1 MGLFRKKETKSNEEL
16 KQDLAKI
23 WNERHHA
30 KLTPTEE
37 IRRRRLEEVNQKAE
51 TEWYF
56 RLLEDVKKI
65 QKAGGIPS
73 SNPNLDLTIQLNR
86 IIELLEKI
94 SRTTSNSE
102 SRLNDINDKTRDKY
116 GDSHR

>member
-1 MGLFRKKETKSNEEL
+1 MGLFRKEEN
-16 KQDLAKI
+16 KWKRTEDK
-23 WNERHHA
+23 
-30 KLTPTEE
+30 TTEE
-37 IRRRRLEEVNQKAE
+37 IRRRRLEKATDE
-51 TEWYF
+51 HGWYF

-94 SRTTSNSE
+94 SRTTSKSE
-102 SRLNDINDKTRDKY
+102 STLNDINDKTRDKY